1 MFASKFRVVA
11 AAACAIT
18 GVLLANPA
26 FLESGTTHVS
36 TSHTL
41 SLRSDLTRER
51 YRIYS
56 KRLHD
61 YYVTLL
67 SALKSDAQSDLLS
80 IVAPPKEIKSGYQ
93 ILPKILP
100 EDPAPEQRL
109 GVVAYSWPWTDKLI
123 GDAMVEIDQSAAAL
137 SATRTMSPPAR
148 REMYEKLAQRYRQL
162 RKQIQTINGHIQYN
176 HLWQTTIG
184 ERRATYDHQT
194 ALLSLVVQRNAV
206 REWLDWAFATRK
218 DRTFGNFAWFHGVQ
232 DLAQVENELRKR
244 ELLLTRQI
252 AAATGGIA
260 APDYIRVE
268 RRPGLWTIHVPFY
281 TDIEDQNFLTS
292 FKQMI
297 ETAWRLRDS
306 DNETRVQVRFTLISP
321 EQLYSDG
328 ESPQPTSRI
337 DLKHHIGQFPR
348 DAAILTTGALT
359 THVFG
364 RAIVLGPQDISPRVL
379 VHEMGHILGFGDNY
393 IRGYKDLG
401 SDGFQIME
409 IVAEP
414 NDIMAS
420 VETGVVLPRHLEQLI
435 DRLQTNS
442 IAQAALK

>member
-36 TSHTL
+36 ISHTL

-137 SATRTMSPPAR
+137 SATRSMSPSAG
-148 REMYEKLAQRYRQL
+148 REMY
-162 RKQIQTINGHIQYN
+162 
-176 HLWQTTIG
+176 
-184 ERRATYDHQT
+184 
-194 ALLSLVVQRNAV
+194 
-206 REWLDWAFATRK
+206 
-218 DRTFGNFAWFHGVQ
+218 
-232 DLAQVENELRKR
+232 
-244 ELLLTRQI
+244 
-252 AAATGGIA
+252 
-260 APDYIRVE
+260 
-268 RRPGLWTIHVPFY
+268 
-281 TDIEDQNFLTS
+281 
-292 FKQMI
+292 
-297 ETAWRLRDS
+297 
-306 DNETRVQVRFTLISP
+306 
-321 EQLYSDG
+321 
-328 ESPQPTSRI
+328 
-337 DLKHHIGQFPR
+337 
-348 DAAILTTGALT
+348 
-359 THVFG
+359 
-364 RAIVLGPQDISPRVL
+364 
-379 VHEMGHILGFGDNY
+379 
-393 IRGYKDLG
+393 
-401 SDGFQIME
+401 
-409 IVAEP
+409 
-414 NDIMAS
+414 
-420 VETGVVLPRHLEQLI
+420 
-435 DRLQTNS
+435 
-442 IAQAALK
+442 